1 MLHIKAGNPN
11 MTDLL
16 ALGEV
21 MLRLDPGDTRIRF
34 ADSFR
39 VWEGGGE
46 YNVAKALSSCFGLRT
61 GVVTALTDNPIG
73 QLICGRMRQGGVD
86 TSLVQWFPDDGE
98 CRNGLNFTERGYG
111 IRGAVGVSDRRN
123 SAASKMQPG
132 SVDWDAVFANVRWLH
147 TGGIFAA
154 ISESASE
161 VQIET
166 MQAAKRNGVIV
177 SYDLNYRPSLWDK
190 RGGRQAAQKVNR
202 AALKYVDVLFGNET
216 DYYDALGVGEAS
228 EGICDAQSFFAQSK
242 SLQQLFPNIFYFC
255 TSLRK
260 VQSAGYNDWSGVIVY
275 EGRLVAGEQM
285 RDLEVYDRVGGG
297 DGFASGVIYG
307 LLQGLP
313 VEECLSLG
321 IAHGALLVTT
331 PGDTS
336 MATLADVRKAMRG
349 ASPRIVR

>member
-1 MLHIKAGNPN
+1 MLRIKPKQQNQ
-11 MTDLL
+11 TDLL

-61 GVVTALTDNPIG
+61 GIVTALADNPVG

-86 TSLVQWFPDDGE
+86 TSHVQWFKDDGE

-111 IRGAVGVSDRRN
+111 IRAAVGVSDRRN
-123 SAASKMQPG
+123 SAASKMKPG
-132 SVDWDAVFANVRWLH
+132 SVDWDAVLPSVRWLH

-154 ISESASE
+154 ISENASQL
-161 VQIET
+161 QIEA
-166 MQAAKRNGVIV
+166 MQAAKRHGVTV
-177 SYDLNYRPSLWDK
+177 SYDLNYRPSLWDR
-190 RGGRQAAQKVNR
+190 RGGRSAAQQVNR
-202 AALKYVDVLFGNET
+202 SALEYVDVLFGNET
-216 DYYDALGVGEAS
+216 DYYDALGVGEAP
-228 EGICDAQSFFAQSK
+228 EGICDAQSFLAQTEELRK
-242 SLQQLFPNIFYFC
+242 IFPNISLFC

-260 VQSAGYNDWSGVIVY
+260 VQSAGYNDWSGVIVHD
-275 EGRLVAGEQM
+275 GTLFTGKQM
-285 RDLEVYDRVGGG
+285 DGLEVYDRVGGG
-297 DGFASGVIYG
+297 DGFASGIIYG
-307 LLQGLP
+307 LLQEMP
-313 VEECLSLG
+313 YEQCLSLG

-336 MATLADVRKAMRG
+336 MATLADVISATRG
-349 ASPRIVR
+349 TSPRIIR